1 MTFLGGP
8 RACIGYQFTLIE
20 SVYNLHLPHIFCK
33 DTNYFYPHRMKC
45 LLFALVRKF
54 EFELALPVENIVW
67 RNQAVVRRPFVKG
80 AEQDGPK
87 LPLYVRVHVSDA

>member
-20 SVYNLHLPHIFCK
+20 SVRCLLHPQTSLVLTTVTP
-33 DTNYFYPHRMKC
+33 RMKC
-45 LLFALVRKF
+45 LLSVLIRKF
-54 EFELALPVENIVW
+54 EFELALPVKDIVW
-67 RNQAVVRRPFVKG
+67 RNQAMVRRPFVKD

-87 LPLYVRVHVSDA
+87 LPLYVKVHVPDV

>member
-20 SVYNLHLPHIFCK
+20 SVRRLHPPRTSSVKVLTTFTP
-33 DTNYFYPHRMKC
+33 RMKC
-45 LLFALVRKF
+45 LLSVLIRKF
-54 EFELALPVENIVW
+54 EFELTLPVEDIVW

-80 AEQDGPK
+80 AEKDGPK
-87 LPLYVRVHVSDA
+87 LPLYVKVHVPDA